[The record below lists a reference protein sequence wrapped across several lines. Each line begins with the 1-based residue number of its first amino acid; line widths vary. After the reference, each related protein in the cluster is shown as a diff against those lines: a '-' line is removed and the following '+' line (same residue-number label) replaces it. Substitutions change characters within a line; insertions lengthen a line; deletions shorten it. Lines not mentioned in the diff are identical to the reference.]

1 MDWRMGGFFKDI
13 FTVLLVSRATW
24 ILGWWESEY
33 SGDKMNN
40 NYLFLL
46 SHNDDT
52 ASSSAVSPPGEK
64 SVILK
69 ILFLFLNEIS

>member
-13 FTVLLVSRATW
+13 FTVLLVSRSTW

-52 ASSSAVSPPGEK
+52 ASSSLSLTLSARQVK
-64 SVILK
+64 KV
-69 ILFLFLNEIS
+69 LF